1 MFSTLYLSAVDFSS
15 YVRNYILYYA
25 LAPAPA
31 HRRSR
36 VGQPTRVS
44 RVVCYENNC
53 AGLGQASWGLA
64 GDVFFSHGPLP
75 QAPLLSFCDR
85 DDHHIVWSLWWIDFE
100 SFGLHSLLSSRD
112 GLSHLNWYDESVLV
126 CSYLPV
132 QSFGNDDVSTP
143 SLLPD
148 DAPEE
153 IPDASAK
160 DNNARV

>member
-1 MFSTLYLSAVDFSS
+1 MDLLFVFHTLYLSAVDFSP

-25 LAPAPA
+25 LAQAPA

-36 VGQPTRVS
+36 VGQPTRV
-44 RVVCYENNC
+44 RVVCYENSC
-53 AGLGQASWGLA
+53 AGLGRRV
-64 GDVFFSHGPLP
+64 GDWLGTFSFPMGHSPRLP
-75 QAPLLSFCDR
+75 R
-85 DDHHIVWSLWWIDFE
+85 DDRHIVWSLWWIGFE

-132 QSFGNDDVSTP
+132 RSFGNDDVSTP

-160 DNNARV
+160 DNNGRV